1 MGIMAKA
8 LPDTERQQNG
18 VPHQPAG
25 AALTTESSGG
35 DEQAIKGTPL
45 PGDMP
50 YWQPQPP
57 SDPDLAS
64 VAAEGQAEPAPGA
77 AVDPEEV
84 EQLRRENAA
93 LQRAIARR
101 EQELQERLEQME
113 QAWAERQKEYEGL
126 LEEKSEVIREL
137 HLKVQEHQQ
146 HRPVAATPREE
157 ELLALSDELER
168 ERCQL
173 EQERRQLQEDR
184 GQLKADEEDLMKQM
198 REMEV
203 QMSRERAEIA
213 RQRNEIQRLHS
224 EIRHELELATR
235 DATLRERLLPLQ
247 RRHQEMVHRKGG
259 QVSAREPATP
269 EATTPAPAPA
279 AGEPARKKDSG
290 LIRRIFGQS

>member
-1 MGIMAKA
+1 MAKA

-18 VPHQPAG
+18 IHHEPAG
-25 AALTTESSGG
+25 AALTAEPSPSE
-35 DEQAIKGTPL
+35 EQALKGTPL
-45 PGDMP
+45 PGGSP
-50 YWQPQPP
+50 YWEPEPP
-57 SDPDLAS
+57 SDPDLAPL
-64 VAAEGQAEPAPGA
+64 AADGQAEPAPGSA
-77 AVDPEEV
+77 AEPEEV

-101 EQELQERLEQME
+101 EQELQERLEEME
-113 QAWAERQKEYEGL
+113 HAWAERQKEYEGL

-184 GQLKADEEDLMKQM
+184 TQLKADEEDLMKQM

-247 RRHQEMVHRKGG
+247 RRHQEMMHRKGG
-259 QVSAREPATP
+259 QVSARESAGP
-269 EATTPAPAPA
+269 EAPPPPAPA
-279 AGEPARKKDSG
+279 ASEPARKKDSG
-290 LIRRIFGQS
+290 LIRRMFGQR